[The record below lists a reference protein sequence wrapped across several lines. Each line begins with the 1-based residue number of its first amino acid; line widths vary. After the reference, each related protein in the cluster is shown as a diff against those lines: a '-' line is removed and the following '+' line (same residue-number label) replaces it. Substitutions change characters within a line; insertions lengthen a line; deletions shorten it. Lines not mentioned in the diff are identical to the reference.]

1 MSTPFNFAQ
10 MIFARTRANAF
21 LVRFCAN
28 VVQIRVTNK
37 AMVRIRRFLS
47 EVTIISLLSGTWMCM
62 LSACFLCVHCAP
74 LNHLG
79 QPLFENA
86 TLWLNPCNVHSY
98 SYNTNKTKTITPA
111 QRLDNLD
118 RIKSSITRTIQEIDQ
133 ITSLSGNTDWNTAQ
147 NRKKYMFLQP
157 YKKNQTTWEPRLQ
170 TYLASIQVI
179 YQKQV
184 ELEKAKN
191 IHKHQSPKLQE
202 LRQNAKGLLCE
213 IQEYRNNSK
222 IAGEFKSY
230 GISVV
235 EMNSIIKFDMTEEAN
250 MELHKWFLKCRFRC
264 FLEDMEQHINNL
276 VTKFSR
282 AKQKPKHPT
291 TKKPKRKLK
300 KGHKNVRKNE
310 RPLNNKCCIVNNK
323 PTRPATPRPP
333 PMDGTYKVNKK
344 KLNASQQSKLIKPNQ
359 KKVQRKGNKNSA

>member
-118 RIKSSITRTIQEIDQ
+118 R
-133 ITSLSGNTDWNTAQ
+133 
-147 NRKKYMFLQP
+147 
-157 YKKNQTTWEPRLQ
+157 NQTTWEPRLQ